1 MLKILCELG
10 DLCEGSSTLLEKQVP
25 ERKDRRIRTIHSA
38 ARPVARAAGHL
49 QYLLYPGDGDEEL
62 LAAHAHKERL

>member
-25 ERKDRRIRTIHSA
+25 ERKEQSEQLSQAVLREA
-38 ARPVARAAGHL
+38 FEG
-49 QYLLYPGDGDEEL
+49 G
-62 LAAHAHKERL
+62 K